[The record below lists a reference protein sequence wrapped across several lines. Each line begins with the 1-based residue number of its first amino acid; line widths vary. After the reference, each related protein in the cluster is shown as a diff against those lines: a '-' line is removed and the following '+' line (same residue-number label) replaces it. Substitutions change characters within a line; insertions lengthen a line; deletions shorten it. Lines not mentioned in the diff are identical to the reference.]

1 MLIQKIILL
10 AIACFSIVEF
20 AGKPRQRI
28 TGEPPRLRD
37 GMTAEQI
44 KEEVEQWH
52 ADLEKQKRKKVREH
66 INLMVRDAWKRLLRV
81 NEQQW
86 KIIEPKIDK
95 VYVLGRKTIL
105 KASGSKN
112 DAGIFHWNR
121 PSRYRSPVS
130 GKIRDQMPE
139 EYRIIEELIDVL
151 EDENSKDD
159 NIRMKIDEL
168 QQVREKARKELAK
181 VGQELAPL
189 ITMPRQEAIFL
200 IMGYID

>member
-1 MLIQKIILL
+1 
-10 AIACFSIVEF
+10 
-20 AGKPRQRI
+20 
-28 TGEPPRLRD
+28 
-37 GMTAEQI
+37 
-44 KEEVEQWH
+44 
-52 ADLEKQKRKKVREH
+52 
-66 INLMVRDAWKRLLRV
+66 
-81 NEQQW
+81 
-86 KIIEPKIDK
+86 
-95 VYVLGRKTIL
+95 
-105 KASGSKN
+105 
-112 DAGIFHWNR
+112 
-121 PSRYRSPVS
+121 
-130 GKIRDQMPE
+130 MPE